1 MKTRN
6 FLIVIGAALFLAWC
20 ASVPPTAVHETAGPQ
35 PLGLHPPEGF
45 LKVYSATEEH
55 QDGDN
60 TYRYP
65 HTGYRIY
72 ARDGRLFKG
81 VRNAIGSSDEDPAN
95 VRLPSGRYTVVA
107 DSETAGTVSVPVVIR
122 TGKTTTLHLEREKDW
137 TPPALARG
145 SDFVRLPNG
154 QPD

>member
-6 FLIVIGAALFLAWC
+6 FLIVIGAALLLSAC
-20 ASVPPTAVHETAGPQ
+20 ASVQPTALHETAGPQ

-81 VRNAIGSSDEDPAN
+81 VRNAIGSSDEDPAD
-95 VRLPSGRYTVVA
+95 VILPSGPLT
-107 DSETAGTVSVPVVIR
+107 VPVVSESAM
-122 TGKTTTLHLEREKDW
+122 T
-137 TPPALARG
+137 
-145 SDFVRLPNG
+145 V
-154 QPD
+154 